1 MANFDEEIAAA
12 MAVYTPPIPEPSSEG
27 FLPLIDRPETKV
39 VSVKDGYRSATG
51 PSKLVQAGSL
61 AVRLAEDDQAAL
73 GYVMVSHDAATGE
86 CVFQYDAQMA
96 ARASLRKSYIQY
108 RENWG
113 SGASRRLWNG
123 LPDSPAVFCRK
134 LANGEPMYPQ
144 PEPEPVIDPK
154 EKRMADLEKEVAA
167 TVSHDGTNA
176 KVVMGRHWFNSG
188 HNDRKGR
195 RVSVGSNICCP
206 GGVQK
211 PYTPP
216 APSVSEADIAAL
228 EQKVEDLKRSLAGQ
242 AENRRQEIARERG
255 AQ

>member
-1 MANFDEEIAAA
+1 
-12 MAVYTPPIPEPSSEG
+12 
-27 FLPLIDRPETKV
+27 
-39 VSVKDGYRSATG
+39 
-51 PSKLVQAGSL
+51 
-61 AVRLAEDDQAAL
+61 
-73 GYVMVSHDAATGE
+73 
-86 CVFQYDAQMA
+86 
-96 ARASLRKSYIQY
+96 
-108 RENWG
+108 
-113 SGASRRLWNG
+113 
-123 LPDSPAVFCRK
+123 
-134 LANGEPMYPQ
+134 
-144 PEPEPVIDPK
+144 
-154 EKRMADLEKEVAA
+154 
-167 TVSHDGTNA
+167 
-176 KVVMGRHWFNSG
+176 MGRHWFNSG